1 MSLTLARINPR
12 HIPQGVICHG
22 FIYVKFS
29 KLYLNGKERMTIF
42 ASPTIWR
49 RTTNAKIMK
58 VDKLNDRFQITI
70 CRLVCV
76 PYQIYE

>member
-12 HIPQGVICHG
+12 HIPQGVICYG

-42 ASPTIWR
+42 ASLEFFEGQQMQ
-49 RTTNAKIMK
+49 KS
-58 VDKLNDRFQITI
+58 
-70 CRLVCV
+70 
-76 PYQIYE
+76 